1 METWFIFF
9 FVRMQ
14 FEGPKLRLPTAYCK
28 NLLYSISSHNSSQ
41 WLTKSRCQ
49 TRNKETKQGILPTES
64 TRMEGAKHDKWFEH
78 TLLEHIL
85 HDSLAWAA
93 SHCTP
98 SQNNVTYQP
107 PTTSHGATCHRHLTQ
122 NCTPQV
128 RPGLPGNCNYK
139 GFGLAECFPGKG
151 KCA

>member
-1 METWFIFF
+1 METWLFF
-9 FVRMQ
+9 FVRKQ
-14 FEGPKLRLPTAYCK
+14 FGGPKLRLPTAFCK
-28 NLLYSISSHNSSQ
+28 NLHYSISHTIHPSD
-41 WLTKSRCQ
+41 WLNQDVKQ
-49 TRNKETKQGILPTES
+49 ETKQEILPTES

-85 HDSLAWAA
+85 HDSLTWAA

-107 PTTSHGATCHRHLTQ
+107 STTSHGATCHSHLTQ
-122 NCTPQV
+122 NCTPQE
-128 RPGLPGNCNYK
+128 RSGLPGNCNYK